1 MKLKSLQT
9 QYIQKSRL
17 FLYPILAIKR
27 GVSITPIQTY
37 VSWEGVYTLEDYK
50 LIGVYH
56 LRNDPEFNRFEQ
68 IKLLKSPYF
77 DNFFQLENDTGAY
90 VFDFS
95 ILYEDYQ
102 KFINGKY
109 SKFSQEVKDKILNF
123 FYNGVNHHTVILS
136 YLNPEQYMEDY
147 AELLTVG
154 GKAKDEKEYNK
165 LLNLIKMV
173 GEVCSLPDLNSET
186 LKINKK
192 NINFETITNT
202 NIKTKEL

>member
-1 MKLKSLQT
+1 MKIKDLQK

-17 FLYPILAIKR
+17 FLYPILDIKR
-27 GVSITPIQTY
+27 GASITPIQTY
-37 VSWEGVYTLEDYK
+37 TSWEGVYRLENYK

-77 DNFFQLENDTGAY
+77 ENFFLLENDTGAY
-90 VFDFS
+90 IFDLSTFS
-95 ILYEDYQ
+95 EDYQ
-102 KFINGKY
+102 NFINGKY
-109 SKFSQEVKDKILNF
+109 SKFSKEIKDKILNF

-136 YLNPEQYMEDY
+136 YLNPEKYMEDY

-154 GKAKDEKEYNK
+154 GKAGDEKEYNK
-165 LLNLIKMV
+165 ILNLIKSV
-173 GEVCSLPDLNSET
+173 GEVCSIPNLNLET

-192 NINFETITNT
+192 NINFESITTNT
-202 NIKTKEL
+202 KTKEL